1 MDEYGYEFLG
11 IGDPKC
17 AYDVIEG
24 GRYNWGSDNGSQV
37 RVHGRAQWSDP
48 FAVRRVL
55 GHGATRLD
63 ASRRYLLARSLAYH
77 PAVKGSNKLLDRRFS
92 LDVVVRCPVQVFPR
106 RLVVASLARFQTS
119 QLRASS
125 IFVDFDLCKT

>member
-63 ASRRYLLARSLAYH
+63 ASRRYLLARSLARL
-77 PAVKGSNKLLDRRFS
+77 PSCRERIEQTSRPTFLSRRRRPLPRASFS
-92 LDVVVRCPVQVFPR
+92 AAPR
-106 RLVVASLARFQTS
+106 RRIIGTLPNKPAPS
-119 QLRASS
+119 
-125 IFVDFDLCKT
+125 FVYFR